1 MAAGCSCAIA
11 TDEYHGYECEI
22 SGGACM
28 FLIPNAKRCAEMYDE
43 GPYVDQLK
51 KSEEEAE
58 HQEMVD
64 DIILNEEGDFE
75 SEGDEIERIADGY

>member
-1 MAAGCSCAIA
+1 
-11 TDEYHGYECEI
+11 
-22 SGGACM
+22 
-28 FLIPNAKRCAEMYDE
+28 MYDE

-75 SEGDEIERIADGY
+75 SEEDEIERIADGY